1 MRGLRGMRPVL
12 TLPGRRGAAAGDG
25 DPDRSEETPAAGP
38 SGAWPFV
45 LVVFGLSRLLFF
57 GVGAL
62 AAALLPR
69 VGPARGPRWLAG
81 PLGYWA
87 NWDGAWYAEI
97 AADGYGENAPASTAF
112 FPLYPLLVRLGI
124 ALGGGPVLWGIAV
137 SLVASVF
144 ALYFVY
150 RLAEHLY
157 DVRAAR
163 AATLAMAFFPT
174 AFFLNAVYTEALFL
188 ALAAGSVWAA
198 RVRRNLLLAGVL
210 GALAAA
216 TRNPGIFLLA
226 PLFYEWL
233 RGRREFGWRGLA
245 ALGLVPAGLVAYAS
259 FLWIRFGDPL
269 LFARQQQ
276 KWGRELANPVSTLEH
291 ALGGAVR
298 GAKRVLDPAALFVGD
313 TVGPSF
319 QFSHAVGLAVL
330 VVCLFLL
337 GAGFAGLPP
346 GLSVYA
352 FVVVL
357 QPVLVPSYYLPLMSL
372 PRLVLGAF
380 PVFLVL
386 GFLLSRSKPGLPLYL
401 AACACTGTALTA
413 LFATWRWVA

>member
-1 MRGLRGMRPVL
+1 M
-12 TLPGRRGAAAGDG
+12 GAQLKGF
-25 DPDRSEETPAAGP
+25 RHC
-38 SGAWPFV
+38 
-45 LVVFGLSRLLFF
+45 SRC
-57 GVGAL
+57 GGYEISIWAVAH
-62 AAALLPR
+62 
-69 VGPARGPRWLAG
+69 V
-81 PLGYWA
+81 PLG
-87 NWDGAWYAEI
+87 
-97 AADGYGENAPASTAF
+97 F
-112 FPLYPLLVRLGI
+112 
-124 ALGGGPVLWGIAV
+124 
-137 SLVASVF
+137 
-144 ALYFVY
+144 
-150 RLAEHLY
+150 LAEHLY
-157 DVRAAR
+157 HARAAR
-163 AATLAMAFFPT
+163 AATLALAFFPT

-198 RVRRNLLLAGVL
+198 RVRRDLLLAGVL

-233 RGRREFGWRGLA
+233 RASREFGWRGLA
-245 ALGLVPAGLVAYAS
+245 ALGLVQAGLVAYAS
-259 FLWIRFGDPL
+259 FLWIRFEDPL

-276 KWGRELANPVSTLEH
+276 KWGRELANPVSTLEY
-291 ALGGAVR
+291 ALGGAVK

-319 QFSHAVGLAVL
+319 QFSLAVGLAVL

-357 QPVLVPSYYLPLMSL
+357 PPVLVPSYYLPLMSL

-386 GFLLSRSKPGLPLYL
+386 GFLLSRSKTQPPAVPRGLRLHRNGPHRVVRDLALGRLRPWMRPRGARRRRTTITARENARPGCRGERR
-401 AACACTGTALTA
+401 A
-413 LFATWRWVA
+413 F